1 MKNDYIMRMIEE
13 FFRALARVISNRQIN
28 NYPEAREGLD
38 NLSKM
43 ITRLSVEQLKAV
55 GAEGIKQFFSL
66 EKPEDTEKVF
76 CIAKIIKEDAL
87 IYEGEGNNEEAKKSY
102 QSSLEFFEL
111 IKDINIE
118 EHNEILEEINYITNK
133 IQS

>member
-55 GAEGIKQFFSL
+55 GAEGIKQFFNVT
-66 EKPEDTEKVF
+66 KPEDTEKVF

-87 IYEGEGNNEEAKKSY
+87 IYEGEGNKEEAKKSY

-118 EHNEILEEINYITNK
+118 EHNEALEEINYITNK

>member
-55 GAEGIKQFFSL
+55 GAEGIKQFFNVT
-66 EKPEDTEKVF
+66 KPEDTEKVF

-87 IYEGEGNNEEAKKSY
+87 IYEGEGNKEEAKKSY

-118 EHNEILEEINYITNK
+118 EHNEVLEEINYITNK

>member
-55 GAEGIKQFFSL
+55 GAEGIKQFFNVT
-66 EKPEDTEKVF
+66 KPEDTEKVF

-87 IYEGEGNNEEAKKSY
+87 IYEGEGNTEEAKKSFK
-102 QSSLEFFEL
+102 SSLEFFEL
-111 IKDINIE
+111 IRE
-118 EHNEILEEINYITNK
+118 K
-133 IQS
+133 IAI

>member
-38 NLSKM
+38 NLSRM
-43 ITRLSVEQLKAV
+43 ITRLSVQQLKAV
-55 GAEGIKQFFSL
+55 GAEGIKQFFNL
-66 EKPEDTEKVF
+66 DRPEDTEKIF

-87 IYEGEGNNEEAKKSY
+87 IYEGEGNTGEAKKSL

-118 EHNEILEEINYITNK
+118 EHNEVLEEINYITNK
-133 IQS
+133 ITS

>member
-1 MKNDYIMRMIEE
+1 MIEE
-13 FFRALARVISNRQIN
+13 FFRALAGVISNRQIN

-55 GAEGIKQFFSL
+55 GADGIKQFFNL
-66 EKPEDTEKVF
+66 ERPEETEKIF
-76 CIAKIIKEDAL
+76 CIAKILKEDAL
-87 IYEGEGNNEEAKKSY
+87 IYEGEGNTEEAKKSF

-111 IKDINIE
+111 IKDKNIE
-118 EHNEILEEINYITNK
+118 EHNEVLEEINYITNK

>member
-55 GAEGIKQFFSL
+55 GAEGIKQFFNVT
-66 EKPEDTEKVF
+66 KPEDTEKVF

-87 IYEGEGNNEEAKKSY
+87 IYEGEGNKEEAKKSY

-111 IKDINIE
+111 IKYINIE
-118 EHNEILEEINYITNK
+118 EHNEVLEEINYITNK